1 MSLITWPNTASGLS
15 KGSLVRMMGVE
26 SQLGGEKKK
35 EMEAQNVGYIQDL
48 CSKDKGGGAR
58 EEIVKGGGGAR
69 EEIVKLRFSRMGWN
83 YACRE
88 KERNGKD

>member
-58 EEIVKGGGGAR
+58 EEIVK
-69 EEIVKLRFSRMGWN
+69 LRFSRMGWN

-88 KERNGKD
+88 KERKGKD